1 MNKSNTDIY
10 LDTRRP
16 KKDGRFPVKLRVTFE
31 RKTKYFPL
39 NFNFTEAEFEI
50 VWKSS
55 KPKGEAKEI
64 HSKLHSEEI
73 KAINII
79 KDMPV
84 FSFQAFGRKFLGPEY
99 AKGDI
104 FAKYDQ
110 YIAALEKNEQ
120 VGTASVYRTSKRS
133 IYKFLV
139 KYYGI
144 QTESFHFTQIN
155 ESLLQEYENYIL
167 KDNEG
172 TYSTVGINLR
182 PLRTLFNMARDEGDI
197 PADHYPFGKRKYQI
211 PAAVNN
217 KRPLEGHELKKLLLT
232 EADAF
237 EEKAR
242 DFWFFSYLCNGIN
255 MKDIAE
261 MKYGV
266 NLLDD
271 QIVFFREKTK
281 RTNKTNL
288 KPIIVPLVEHSKII
302 IDKYKNSDARKGVY
316 VFSILEVGMSAIEKQ
331 RAVQN
336 FTRFVNQH
344 IKRLAEKAKLGKD
357 ISTYW
362 ARHTFANTL
371 LNNGASPALISESIG
386 HSNVKTTAN
395 YLSGFAGEKKKKFA
409 NSLMDFMKET
419 EPVVK

>member
-1 MNKSNTDIY
+1 MRKPTTEIY
-10 LDTRRP
+10 LDTRRA
-16 KKDGRFPVKLRVTFE
+16 KKDGRYPVKLRVTFE
-31 RKTKYFPL
+31 RKTQYFPL
-39 NFNFTEAEFEI
+39 NFNYTEAEFDTI
-50 VWKSS
+50 WKSL
-55 KPKGEAKEI
+55 KPRGEAKDLRN
-64 HSKLHSEEI
+64 KLYDQEE
-73 KAINII
+73 KAMNII
-79 KDMPV
+79 EDMTV
-84 FSFQAFGRKFLGPEY
+84 FSFQVFEKKFLGPEY

-110 YIAALEKNEQ
+110 YIAELEKNDQ

-133 IYKFLV
+133 IYKFLS

-155 ESLLQEYENYIL
+155 ENLLQEYENYIMGER
-167 KDNEG
+167 EG

-182 PLRTLFNMARDEGDI
+182 PLRTLFNMAREEGDI

-217 KRPLEGHELKKLLLT
+217 KRPLEGHELRKLLLAK
-232 EADAF
+232 ADPF

-261 MKYGV
+261 MKFGV
-266 NLLDD
+266 NLLND
-271 QIVFFREKTK
+271 QIVFIREKTK

-288 KPIIVPLVEHSKII
+288 KPIVVPLVEHSKII
-302 IDKYKNSDARKGVY
+302 INKYKNSDTRKGAY
-316 VFSILEVGMSAIEKQ
+316 VFPILEAGMNAVEKQ
-331 RAVQN
+331 KAVQN

-344 IKRLAEKAKLGKD
+344 IKKLAEKAELGKN

-395 YLSGFAGEKKKKFA
+395 YLSGFAGEKKKMFA
-409 NSLMDFMKET
+409 NTLMDFMK
-419 EPVVK
+419 